1 MLRSDLEK
9 LKDRIRSG
17 EIDSWPEV
25 HLGYKEIGAS
35 YEENR
40 RKHARKVLEE
50 FTGRSAEV
58 NRKEAL
64 ETAAFIL
71 EGIQESRK
79 KDYLNHFRNITFE
92 NNEERDAVVGSFEE
106 NEFIIEAE
114 KELERI
120 TRLIQNSSS
129 LNG

>member
-17 EIDSWPEV
+17 EISSWPEV

-40 RKHARKVLEE
+40 KKHARKVLEE

-71 EGIQESRK
+71 EGIRESRK
-79 KDYLNHFRNITFE
+79 KDYVNPFRNITFE
-92 NNEERDAVVGSFEE
+92 SDEERDAVVGSFEE
-106 NEFIIEAE
+106 NEFIIEARRE
-114 KELERI
+114 YKEMVAL
-120 TRLIQNSSS
+120 
-129 LNG
+129 LNTLSR